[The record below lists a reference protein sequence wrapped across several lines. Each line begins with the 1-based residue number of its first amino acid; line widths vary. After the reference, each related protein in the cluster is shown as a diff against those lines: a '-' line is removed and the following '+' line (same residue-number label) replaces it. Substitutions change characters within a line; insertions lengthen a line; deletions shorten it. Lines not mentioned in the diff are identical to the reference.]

1 MQIFDQTSANMD
13 LQQRKLLFYAYMT
26 LKSKV
31 NGAVEKA
38 NLENSYY
45 WNQSQ
50 SKHSI
55 STLIQNIHK

>member
-38 NLENSYY
+38 TLENSYY
-45 WNQSQ
+45 
-50 SKHSI
+50 
-55 STLIQNIHK
+55 